1 MTEQPTNH
9 LVIDAATFA
18 TNYNIDVSNFV
29 KVYPKGALEY
39 IPWSAALMLMK
50 QNHPTFVFEIE
61 MFDGRP
67 VLYLPDGTAFVSVII
82 VDTATGAR
90 STASHYPV
98 MKGFNHGAE
107 VDPDC
112 RAINDCIQRAKVK
125 ALAEVTGIGL
135 KLWLRLE
142 EDEISGEAVV
152 STRETKA
159 PPSRRPAA
167 TARRQ
172 APPRMNEGQEPDDYE
187 EPEEDDS
194 DEEYAEGDDEVFET
208 EARQPLARRTQ
219 PATSRQPVRRP
230 AATQSRTTRPA
241 ASRGA
246 NPFA

>member
-9 LVIDAATFA
+9 LVIDAQTFA
-18 TNYNIDVSNFV
+18 TNYNIDVSNYV
-29 KVYPKGALEY
+29 KMYPKGNLEY

-50 QNHPTFVFEIE
+50 NAHPTFVFEIE
-61 MFDGRP
+61 LFDGKP
-67 VLYLPDGTAFVSVII
+67 VLYLPDGTAFVSVVI

-90 STASHYPV
+90 STVSHYPV

-142 EDEISGEAVV
+142 EDEINGEAVV

-159 PPSRRPAA
+159 PP
-167 TARRQ
+167 ARRS
-172 APPRMNEGQEPDDYE
+172 APPSRAVRQPVEEEGDELD
-187 EPEEDDS
+187 EEDDG
-194 DEEYAEGDDEVFET
+194 EYAEGDDEVFET
-208 EARQPLARRTQ
+208 EARQPLARRSQ
-219 PATSRQPVRRP
+219 P
-230 AATQSRTTRPA
+230 TRPA
-241 ASRGA
+241 AQPRTATTSRRSVGSTRPASSRGA

>member
-1 MTEQPTNH
+1 MTDH
-9 LVIDAATFA
+9 LVIDPQVFSD
-18 TNYNIDVSNFV
+18 NYNIDVSTFV
-29 KVYPKGALEY
+29 KVYPKGNLEY
-39 IPWSAALMLMK
+39 IPWSAGLMLMK
-50 QNHPTFVFEIE
+50 KHHPTFIFEIE

-107 VDPDC
+107 IDPDC

-142 EDEISGEAVV
+142 EDEINGDVPVV
-152 STRETKA
+152 SARETKA
-159 PPSRRPAA
+159 PP
-167 TARRQ
+167 ARRS
-172 APPRMNEGQEPDDYE
+172 APPARVQRQEPDDE
-187 EPEEDDS
+187 LDDEDDG
-194 DEEYAEGDDEVFET
+194 EYAEGDDEVFET
-208 EARQPLARRTQ
+208 EARQPLARTSRPARQ
-219 PATSRQPVRRP
+219 PAAATSRRP
-230 AATQSRTTRPA
+230 AASQQTRRPA

-246 NPFA
+246 NPFG

>member
-1 MTEQPTNH
+1 MTETNH

-18 TNYNIDVSNFV
+18 NNYNIDVSNFV
-29 KVYPKGALEY
+29 KVYPKGNLEY

-61 MFDGRP
+61 LFDGNP

-159 PPSRRPAA
+159 PPARRPAA

-172 APPRMNEGQEPDDYE
+172 PAVAE
-187 EPEEDDS
+187 EDEEDDS
-194 DEEYAEGDDEVFET
+194 DEEYAEGDDEAFET
-208 EARQPLARRTQ
+208 EARQPLARRSQ
-219 PATSRQPVRRP
+219 PATSRQPARRP
-230 AATQSRTTRPA
+230 AAVQSRTTRPA

>member
-1 MTEQPTNH
+1 MTTT
-9 LVIDAATFA
+9 LIIDAQTFSD
-18 TNYNIDVSNFV
+18 NYNVDVSSFV
-29 KVYPKGALEY
+29 KIYPKGNLEY
-39 IPWSAALMLMK
+39 IPWSAGLMLMK
-50 QNHPTFVFEIE
+50 KHHPTFVFEVE
-61 MFDGRP
+61 LFDGKP

-142 EDEISGEAVV
+142 EDEINGDAPVV
-152 STRETKA
+152 SARETRSA
-159 PPSRRPAA
+159 PP
-167 TARRQ
+167 ARRS
-172 APPRMNEGQEPDDYE
+172 APPARAQRQEP
-187 EPEEDDS
+187 EDDELD
-194 DEEYAEGDDEVFET
+194 DEDDGEYAEGDDDVFET
-208 EARQPLARRTQ
+208 ESRQPLARTSRPARQ
-219 PATSRQPVRRP
+219 PAATTSRRP
-230 AATQSRTTRPA
+230 AQQTRRPA

-246 NPFA
+246 NPFG